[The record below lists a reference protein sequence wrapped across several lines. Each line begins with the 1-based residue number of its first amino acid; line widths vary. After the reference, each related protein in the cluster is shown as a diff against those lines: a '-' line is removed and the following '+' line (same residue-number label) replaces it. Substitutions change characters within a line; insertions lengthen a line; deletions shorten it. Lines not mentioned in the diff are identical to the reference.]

1 VSIDHALSP
10 LTHAYLNR
18 SEVYVPYGR
27 AWEEL
32 APDLPGH
39 ERYLAGEAAGVLRV
53 APPERTLEG
62 ERAFLVRAGFAAALL
77 DDVMVGR
84 LMRMLDAVVATNRA
98 DAEFV
103 QGQPALAM
111 LHALSAE
118 ARRPERASFAQALG
132 GYFLVPMTGPPV
144 EASMAL
150 EENARVTLVTLTE
163 FVPAYALTIRAA
175 LHVTRLADW
184 SIPRLCAVDPTP
196 PEDPIEL
203 MREARRAWDTEA
215 RRPLLALL
223 LDAELS
229 LVTAWTDGR
238 VTIDAEGVHIED
250 PADRTMEWLF
260 PHLSPT
266 VAYLE
271 LASRHVGISFALHLT
286 PRLPEQG

>member
-1 VSIDHALSP
+1 MSIDDALSP
-10 LTHAYLNR
+10 LTLAYLAR
-18 SEVYVPYGR
+18 PGLPVPYEL

-39 ERYLAGEAAGVLRV
+39 ERHLAGEAAGVLRV
-53 APPERTLEG
+53 APPERTVEA

-77 DDVMVGR
+77 DDGLVGR
-84 LMRMLDAVVATNRA
+84 LMRMLDGVVAEARSN
-98 DAEFV
+98 AEFV
-103 QGQPALAM
+103 RGQPSLAM
-111 LHALSAE
+111 LHALHAE

-132 GYFLVPMTGPPV
+132 RYELVPLAGPRV
-144 EASMAL
+144 EASMPL

-163 FVPAYALTIRAA
+163 WVPLYAMTLRAA

-196 PEDPIEL
+196 PEDTGEL

-229 LVTAWTDGR
+229 LVSAWSEGR
-238 VTIDAEGVHIED
+238 VTIDDEGVHVAD
-250 PADRTMEWLF
+250 PDDRTLEWLL

-271 LASRHVGISFALHLT
+271 LASRHIGIAFALDLK
-286 PRLPEQG
+286 PRLPDEA